1 METDEHEPSVPAV
14 SKVTTLASTSAV
26 TGATNDVVA
35 VHTSQGWPR
44 PRAHRPSRTASQ
56 KVE

>member
-1 METDEHEPSVPAV
+1 V

-35 VHTSQGWPR
+35 IHTSQGWPR